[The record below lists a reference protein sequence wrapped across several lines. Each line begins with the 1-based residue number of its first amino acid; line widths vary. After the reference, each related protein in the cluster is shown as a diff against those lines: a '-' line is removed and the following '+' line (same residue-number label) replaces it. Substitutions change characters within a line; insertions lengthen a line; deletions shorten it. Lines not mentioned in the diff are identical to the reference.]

1 MAELPE
7 SLNKY
12 LPGPLSALLGIAWWA
27 GGDRIKEGLQALF
40 SEPAA
45 HILIQDHAEHL
56 HVVRIEISPHSEN
69 SFEDVQVKVE
79 LQAKPQDMK
88 GELTTLD
95 GVHTPLLSV
104 PSNGEETIYVFNKL
118 ASRGSSITASSYSEK
133 DPKW

>member
-7 SLNKY
+7 FLKKD
-12 LPGPLSALLGIAWWA
+12 LPVTLGIAWWA

-45 HILIQDHAEHL
+45 HIFIQDHAEHL

-79 LQAKPQDMK
+79 LQAKPQDIK

-104 PSNGEETIYVFNKL
+104 PSN
-118 ASRGSSITASSYSEK
+118 
-133 DPKW
+133 